1 MSRPTIADLA
11 KAANVGVS
19 TVDRVLNGRDP
30 VRAQTAERVLQAAER
45 IGFHGVTAIKRRLE
59 KEKPI
64 IKFGFLLKQSHRK
77 LYQMWGE
84 VLTKAVEAYPD
95 AHGRAI
101 VRFVDELAPEN
112 TADALLAMSRD
123 ADAIG
128 VITSDHPQINHA
140 VDGLEAEGIPV
151 FTMIS
156 DLTAPGRAGYVGND
170 CVKKG
175 RTAAWFID
183 NVNPKPGKVAVFV
196 GSHRYLSQ
204 ELCEMGFRSY
214 FRESGREFQMME
226 TLGTQEEPDVA
237 YELTRNLL
245 DSESNWVGLYVAGG
259 GVTGVMRALREDSGP
274 VARRLIVV
282 AHELTNETRAG
293 LAEGVIKV
301 VLSHPARLLAD
312 TLVTAMAEALDTHR
326 TPTVS
331 QQFLPFEIYTAA
343 NI

>member
-11 KAANVGVS
+11 KAANVGIS

-30 VRAQTAERVLQAAER
+30 VRAQTAERVLEAAER

-59 KEKPI
+59 TEKPV

-84 VLTKAVEAYPD
+84 VLTKAVESYPD

-140 VDGLEAEGIPV
+140 VDGLEVEGIPV

-156 DLTAPGRAGYVGND
+156 DLTARGRAGYVGND

-175 RTAAWFID
+175 RTAARFVD
-183 NVNPKPGKVAVFV
+183 NVNPESAKVAVFV
-196 GSHRYLSQ
+196 GSHR
-204 ELCEMGFRSY
+204 
-214 FRESGREFQMME
+214 
-226 TLGTQEEPDVA
+226 
-237 YELTRNLL
+237 
-245 DSESNWVGLYVAGG
+245 
-259 GVTGVMRALREDSGP
+259 
-274 VARRLIVV
+274 
-282 AHELTNETRAG
+282 
-293 LAEGVIKV
+293 
-301 VLSHPARLLAD
+301 
-312 TLVTAMAEALDTHR
+312 
-326 TPTVS
+326 
-331 QQFLPFEIYTAA
+331 
-343 NI
+343 